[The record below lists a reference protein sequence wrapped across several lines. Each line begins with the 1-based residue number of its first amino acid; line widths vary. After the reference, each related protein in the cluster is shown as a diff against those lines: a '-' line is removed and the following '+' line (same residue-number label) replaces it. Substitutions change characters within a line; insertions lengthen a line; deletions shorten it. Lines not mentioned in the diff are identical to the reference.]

1 MSPNC
6 SVLDTSVPDTLFC
19 IRSCYAI
26 FCVALAVH
34 RENGVPGKSSHSNSL
49 VYYYIAFL
57 CLCLT
62 LVASL
67 SGLPES
73 DGHVSTDNNRMITS
87 SAVSSPM
94 TLDGGLGG
102 DWPADSLLPPDID
115 EGPSFEYGHDMPA
128 ADARRHNDNE
138 SSSRS
143 DSSSSRDQD
152 VATTNT
158 DDIPTDDYQTG
169 DEGTLP
175 SQARDEQKMLETM
188 DTLFPFAVSN
198 ERGTEGTST
207 AYTVKV
213 DADSFVIKG
222 KRLCELT
229 SALCHD
235 KSVSRFETQTV
246 RTHNNHRSRMAV
258 KAEPGYPFRSRT
270 SEKRVTSPAL
280 HRFQNLEIGR
290 VTVCSEDAVPVTF
303 HIHMYIV
310 ADLLNKTNYFTN
322 IQLAVV
328 NAAFNF
334 VRMFPFHF
342 IFQDLFVGIETD
354 VKESYRS
361 MLWMMH
367 RFESSSGNISKR
379 AKVTF
384 PDLRGVYGQFFF
396 NSVEIIMDCFSDP
409 QCNPDDFNGFT
420 ASCEANSL
428 TGFTTP
434 DCLCG
439 VPFLQIHNAA
449 MAMIPNCVY
458 VAQAVGIKEAWYTS
472 PRAFGQLHE
481 CGILLQQIDAGMLC
495 IHSGIQKMVK
505 PGTFASKALS
515 IFLDYGVRIYPQ
527 DQSKA
532 LLLLGEPAARF
543 AEQAI
548 AAKRTGKHRVRGI
561 RKRECSVLRI
571 LPTEK
576 PEDETPDL

>member
-1 MSPNC
+1 M
-6 SVLDTSVPDTLFC
+6 
-19 IRSCYAI
+19 
-26 FCVALAVH
+26 
-34 RENGVPGKSSHSNSL
+34 
-49 VYYYIAFL
+49 
-57 CLCLT
+57 
-62 LVASL
+62 
-67 SGLPES
+67 
-73 DGHVSTDNNRMITS
+73 STDNNHMISS
-87 SAVSSPM
+87 SAVSSPV
-94 TLDGGLGG
+94 TLNGGLGG
-102 DWPADSLLPPDID
+102 DLPGADSLSPSDID
-115 EGPSFEYGHDMPA
+115 EAPSFEYDNRSRSGYGMPAADARRHNDDESSSRSDGGYSIGHDMPA
-128 ADARRHNDNE
+128 ADARRHNDDE

-143 DSSSSRDQD
+143 DGSSRRDQD
-152 VATTNT
+152 VATSNT
-158 DDIPTDDYQTG
+158 DDMPTDDYQTR
-169 DEGTLP
+169 DEATLQ
-175 SQARDEQKMLETM
+175 SQAGDEQKMLETM
-188 DTLFPFAVSN
+188 DTLFSFAASN

-222 KRLCELT
+222 KRLCDLT

-235 KSVSRFETQTV
+235 KSVSSFETQTV
-246 RTHNNHRSRMAV
+246 RTRNNNRSRMAV
-258 KAEPGYPFRSRT
+258 KAEPGNPFRFRT
-270 SEKRVTSPAL
+270 SEKRVASPAL

-290 VTVCSEDAVPVTF
+290 VTVCSEDAVPVQF

-310 ADLLNKTNYFTN
+310 ADLLNRTNYFTN

-334 VRMFPFHF
+334 VRMFPTHS

-354 VKESYRS
+354 VKDTYRY

-367 RFESSSGNISKR
+367 RFESSSGHISKR

-396 NSVEIIMDCFSDP
+396 DSVEIIMDRFSDP
-409 QCNPDDFNGFT
+409 ALSPAELDYFT
-420 ASCEANSL
+420 ASCEAHSL

-434 DCLCG
+434 DRLG
-439 VPFLQIHNAA
+439 GIPFTEIHNVA
-449 MAMIPNCVY
+449 MAMIPDCVY

-472 PRAFGQLHE
+472 PRASGQLHE

-505 PGTFASKALS
+505 PGTFASEALS

-527 DQSKA
+527 DQTKA

-548 AAKRTGKHRVRGI
+548 AAKRRGKNRVCGI
-561 RKRECSVLRI
+561 RKRECLVLRI
-571 LPTEK
+571 LLTEK
-576 PEDETPDL
+576 PHDETPDL